1 MDFSLPE
8 IPFSLPQ
15 SPDTLQWQN
24 DYLQGTGCEMYT
36 ETLSPTFTGMTF
48 SQASEL
54 CFVKLKLLLLA
65 IEVKTDGDNDSKI
78 SINPR
83 GTKLPSSTV
92 GFFIAQSAEEVKRCV
107 KMFDPWTLDAPKN
120 IDIEMMFAFPS
131 GRGST
136 ARRATRASRTRRRS
150 RSASAKTVSWPIPP
164 CSQISALKSTLR
176 PSRVLIIKIGHEKKL
191 AENCSDRRD
200 DPAHRPQEQPHCAA
214 GSL

>member
-1 MDFSLPE
+1 M
-8 IPFSLPQ
+8 LPQ

-65 IEVKTDGDNDSKI
+65 IEVKTEDGNDNKI

-92 GFFIAQSAEEVKRCV
+92 GFFIAQSAEEVKRSVRGTCCTWWFV
-107 KMFDPWTLDAPKN
+107 RSISGASW
-120 IDIEMMFAFPS
+120 PS
-131 GRGST
+131 G
-136 ARRATRASRTRRRS
+136 
-150 RSASAKTVSWPIPP
+150 
-164 CSQISALKSTLR
+164 
-176 PSRVLIIKIGHEKKL
+176 
-191 AENCSDRRD
+191 
-200 DPAHRPQEQPHCAA
+200 
-214 GSL
+214 